1 MKGTKN
7 SLVTLIVL
15 GIVIASLS
23 IGVIAVASFRNVT
36 EENNHEMLLHYCI
49 EGVESLNSRFDKVEE
64 LVDTLADYC
73 EVRSESAGE
82 LQDKAF
88 REHFI
93 EDLGQFAYSITVN
106 NDDVITSYF
115 RMEPGIAGPTEG
127 FFISRSSAGEKPQY
141 LEPTDLS
148 AFDPSD
154 LQNVGWYWLP
164 VEEGKAVWLDPYV
177 NPRNGVL
184 TVSYAKPLYIGGE
197 LVGVVG
203 FDLDFAAMSR
213 EVGRISVFD
222 SGFAALMD
230 SNGALVFSGE
240 RELELPAEAVEQ
252 ITAAEDDYVFSSFM
266 DRQQLRVTASHI
278 LGNGMFFV
286 LVVPDAELY
295 ATSNQLTLTVVL
307 VAIGVSA
314 LVILVLTG
322 LVNRVINASRTD
334 ALTGARNRNAF
345 LERCDE
351 LNDAMRS
358 GKRPVFA
365 MVVFDVNGLKAVNDS
380 AGHAAGD
387 KLIANSYKEI
397 AAVFTDVD
405 IYRIGGDE
413 FVLFIEK
420 RTAQVA
426 EKLVADFREAMAQKA
441 GTGAVD
447 FAEGFISCGCALYE
461 TEADA
466 SCEDTFSRADKSM
479 YEDKERFYAA
489 NPQLKRRA

>member
-15 GIVIASLS
+15 GIVIASLT
-23 IGVIAVASFRNVT
+23 IGTIAVASFRNVT
-36 EENNHEMLLHYCI
+36 EENNHEMLLHYCS

-64 LVDTLADYC
+64 LVGTLADCC
-73 EVRSESAGE
+73 EARLESAGE
-82 LQDKAF
+82 LRDDVF
-88 REHFI
+88 RAHFI
-93 EDLGQFAYSITVN
+93 EDLGSVAYSITAN
-106 NDDVITSYF
+106 NDDVVTSYF
-115 RMEPGIAGPTEG
+115 RMEPSIAGPTEG
-127 FFISRSSAGEKPQY
+127 FFISRNSAGEKPQY

-148 AFDPSD
+148 AYDSSD
-154 LQNVGWYWLP
+154 VQNVGWYWLP
-164 VEEGKAVWLDPYV
+164 VEEGRAVWTDPYV

-184 TVSYAKPLYIGGE
+184 TVSYSRPLYIGGE

-203 FDLDFAAMSR
+203 LDLDFAALSR

-230 SNGALVFSGE
+230 SNGSLVFSGDH
-240 RELELPAEAVEQ
+240 ELELPAETVGQ
-252 ITAAEDDYVFSSFM
+252 ITAVQDDYVFSSFM
-266 DRQQLRVTASHI
+266 DRQQLCVTASHM
-278 LGNGMFFV
+278 LSNGMFLV

-295 ATSNQLTLTVVL
+295 GTSNQLTLTVVL

-322 LVNRVINASRTD
+322 MVNRVISASRTD

-358 GKRPVFA
+358 GKHPAFA

-387 KLIANSYKEI
+387 KLIANSCKEI
-397 AAVFTDVD
+397 AMAFAGVD

-413 FVLFIEK
+413 FALFIEK

-441 GTGAVD
+441 GTGTLD
-447 FAEGFISCGCALYE
+447 FAEGYISCGCALYE
-461 TEADA
+461 PEADA